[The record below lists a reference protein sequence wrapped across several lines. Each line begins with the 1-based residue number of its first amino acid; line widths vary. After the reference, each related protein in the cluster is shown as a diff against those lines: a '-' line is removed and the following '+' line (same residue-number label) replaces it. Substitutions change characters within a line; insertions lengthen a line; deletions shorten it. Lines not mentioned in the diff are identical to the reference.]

1 MTCAVLFDI
10 DGTIL
15 RAAGSGARALTLALT
30 QATGISDERITQCL
44 SAIDFRG
51 ATDRWI
57 VHQVERML
65 ETSLVELGETFVDS
79 YFQHLEAMLAKVR
92 VEVLPGIHSLVAT
105 LSQYEDL
112 TVGLLTGNFR
122 RAAHLKL
129 ASVNLEHLVGWA
141 GGFGDDGFHR
151 NELASAAAARLAEQG
166 IPAHRTIVI
175 GDTQHD
181 VTCGKH
187 IGAHTVAVATGWTD
201 TTTLAAHQPDL
212 LLNDLSDPAGLLS
225 LVHQIR
231 HA

>member
-15 RAAGSGARALTLALT
+15 RAAGSGARALALALT
-30 QATGISDERITQCL
+30 QATGISDERVTECL

-57 VHQVERML
+57 VHQVEHVL
-65 ETSLVELGETFVDS
+65 ATSLADLGEAFVDS
-79 YFQHLEAMLAKVR
+79 YFQHLEAMLAAAR
-92 VEVLPGIHSLVAT
+92 VEVLPGIRSLVAT
-105 LSQYEDL
+105 LTASEDI

-151 NELASAAAARLAEQG
+151 NELATAAAKRLATQG
-166 IPAHRTIVI
+166 IPAERTIVI

-187 IGAHTVAVATGWTD
+187 IGAYTVAVATGWTD
-201 TTTLAAHQPDL
+201 VTTLASHEPDL
-212 LLNDLSDPAGLLS
+212 LLNDLSDPERLLS
-225 LVHQIR
+225 LVHQLR
-231 HA
+231 RA